1 MLTTGIFETLK
12 YVVPAKLNTTYNLI
26 PIGDIHRDSYN
37 CALEYYKETLKW
49 MRTVPNILLLGMGDY
64 LDLASTSERE
74 ILMNNKIHDGTLH
87 TIEELYWKNVHTIV
101 KDFEPFKGHII
112 GLIEGNHYGV
122 FSDGTTTTQ
131 QICRLLGVKY
141 LGVSA
146 FISLNFEWGNR
157 STCVDIWAH
166 HGKGGAQTIGG
177 SINNVEKMGQI
188 ADAQIYIMGHD
199 HKKGALPDERLVL
212 RDGGSGNLKVRYKKI
227 YYVRSGSFLRGYVK
241 GQANYVTDRCLRP
254 AVLGV
259 VRIEMTP
266 KRNRKDGDDENY
278 IDLHH
283 SD

>member
-1 MLTTGIFETLK
+1 MLTTGIFETLRF
-12 YVVPAKLNTTYNLI
+12 VIPAKMNTTYSLI

-37 CALEYYKETLKW
+37 CALEYYQETLKW
-49 MRTVPNILLLGMGDY
+49 MRSLPNVLVLGMGDY

-74 ILMNNKIHDGTLH
+74 ILMNNKLHDGTKDTLEQ
-87 TIEELYWKNVHTIV
+87 IYWKNVKTIV
-101 KDFEPFKGHII
+101 KDFEPFKGRII
-112 GLIEGNHYGV
+112 GMLEGNHYGV
-122 FSDGTTTTQ
+122 FADGTTTTQ

-146 FISLNFEWGNR
+146 FIQLGFKTNHRNLSVN
-157 STCVDIWAH
+157 IWAH

-199 HKKGALPDERLVL
+199 HKKGALPDEKLVL
-212 RDGGSGNLKVRYKKI
+212 KEGDSGKLKVRYKKI
-227 YYVRSGSFLRGYVK
+227 YYVRSGSFLRAYVE
-241 GQANYVTDRCLRP
+241 GRASYVTDRCLRP

-266 KRNRKDGDDENY
+266 KRAHREGEDENY
-278 IDLHH
+278 VDLHH